1 MLHASSYALRA
12 DFLNAMDKLK
22 KPRVVASV
30 EARMGSSRLPGKV
43 LSDIAGRPALIR
55 LLDRLRLARS
65 LDAIV
70 VATTNHPSDDV
81 LARAVENA
89 GITCY
94 RGSEHDVLNR
104 VVEAHRMMETEIIV
118 EVTGDCPL
126 IDPVVIDLGVNT
138 FLASKVDVV
147 ANVVR
152 PSYPMGVDVQVFG
165 FAALAEVEASIIDP
179 AVREHVSLYFY
190 DHPERYRI
198 LHLAAPERYKAPE
211 LRLQLDY
218 PEDQRFIREIYSRLE
233 PKYGAAFGTPEILDL
248 LAAEPALA
256 EINRHCEE
264 KPPR

>member
-1 MLHASSYALRA
+1 MFTY
-12 DFLNAMDKLK
+12 
-22 KPRVVASV
+22 
-30 EARMGSSRLPGKV
+30 
-43 LSDIAGRPALIR
+43 
-55 LLDRLRLARS
+55 
-65 LDAIV
+65 
-70 VATTNHPSDDV
+70 
-81 LARAVENA
+81 
-89 GITCY
+89 
-94 RGSEHDVLNR
+94 
-104 VVEAHRMMETEIIV
+104 
-118 EVTGDCPL
+118 
-126 IDPVVIDLGVNT
+126 
-138 FLASKVDVV
+138 
-147 ANVVR
+147 
-152 PSYPMGVDVQVFG
+152 
-165 FAALAEVEASIIDP
+165 IDP